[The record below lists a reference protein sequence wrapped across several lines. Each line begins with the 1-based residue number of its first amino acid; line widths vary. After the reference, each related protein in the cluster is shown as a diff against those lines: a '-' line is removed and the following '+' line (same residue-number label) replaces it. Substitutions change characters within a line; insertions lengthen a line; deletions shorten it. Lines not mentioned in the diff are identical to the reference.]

1 MNYHF
6 EDSVTLEGIEYR
18 LTSHNGAR
26 WWMTEQAF
34 EFVAD
39 RILLVAR
46 CKGEADYCKNSGL
59 DLFLAMRNGQVI
71 VKYQKK
77 SSKVDLHPVDEG
89 FQAEEIR
96 RIQAEEEDEQRKARA
111 R

>member
-1 MNYHF
+1 MNYHSDF
-6 EDSVTLEGIEYR
+6 VTLEGIEYR
-18 LTSHNGAR
+18 LTSQVGSS
-26 WWMTEQAF
+26 WWMTSEAF
-34 EFVAD
+34 EFVDD

-46 CKGEADYCKNSGL
+46 CKGEADYCKNAGL

-77 SSKVDLHPVDEG
+77 SSKVDLYPVDAG
-89 FQAEEIR
+89 VQAEDHR
-96 RIQAEEEDEQRKARA
+96 RIQAEKEDEQRKARA

>member
-59 DLFLAMRNGQVI
+59 DLFLGMRNGQVI

-77 SSKVDLHPVDEG
+77 WSPINLSPSDPNVEAERRREREIEIDDEK
-89 FQAEEIR
+89 
-96 RIQAEEEDEQRKARA
+96 RKARA

>member
-1 MNYHF
+1 MNYHSDF
-6 EDSVTLEGIEYR
+6 VTLEGTKYR

-26 WWMTEQAF
+26 WWMTPQAF

-59 DLFLAMRNGQVI
+59 DLFLGMRNGQVI
-71 VKYQKK
+71 VKYQRKW
-77 SSKVDLHPVDEG
+77 SKVDFGTDNSKWIEKRN
-89 FQAEEIR
+89 QEIA
-96 RIQAEEEDEQRKARA
+96 IQKDKEARAARA